1 MTSCPKSRSPEAGSG
16 PRGSFYLVNLLW
28 AAILGLVSGLACV
41 AVRLLY
47 RLLQWLL
54 TGHGGLLSDAAAHMP
69 LWRRAITPAIGALL
83 AMAVIWVSRRF
94 AGKFEEYVEAV
105 RLDNGRISFLPTLWR
120 TISSAFSV
128 ATGAAIGREGS
139 MIQFAA
145 AATSVLGRSLRI
157 SSLPLATQVACG
169 AAAAVATAY
178 QAPVAGMFFAAEIV
192 VGRLSM
198 AEAPLLLVSA
208 LVGSITG
215 RYILGGGPLFAVAG
229 RPVADLHHAVMIL
242 PLAALMSVS
251 MGVLGPAYYLLIR
264 SLRSAAKLPLA
275 LVWSGVVVGVLSL
288 HSTEIWGNGDAALL
302 SIMHASPAMW
312 TLLSV
317 LVLRLCATTFCVG
330 TGTVGG
336 VFTPT
341 LFAGAALG
349 LLAVRLIHAPDPLLF
364 ATVGAIVGMACL
376 LAAVTH
382 APLMAALMAV
392 ELTGQ
397 WMLLP
402 LILLCTVASWAVAR
416 SISHHSLY
424 ALATPEPVGG
434 LADGDLPATPVHVG
448 VFHQNSAH
456 RKEAHPMEVVEAGE

>member
-1 MTSCPKSRSPEAGSG
+1 MGGGDSFAAGLIHALGKKKSPA
-16 PRGSFYLVNLLW
+16 
-28 AAILGLVSGLACV
+28 
-41 AVRLLY
+41 
-47 RLLQWLL
+47 
-54 TGHGGLLSDAAAHMP
+54 DA
-69 LWRRAITPAIGALL
+69 
-83 AMAVIWVSRRF
+83 
-94 AGKFEEYVEAV
+94 
-105 RLDNGRISFLPTLWR
+105 
-120 TISSAFSV
+120 
-128 ATGAAIGREGS
+128 
-139 MIQFAA
+139 IQFAA
-145 AATSVLGRSLRI
+145 AATSLLGRRLRI

-208 LVGSITG
+208 LVGSLTG

-229 RPVADLHHAVMIL
+229 HPVADLHHAVMIL

-251 MGVLGPAYYLLIR
+251 MGVLGPAYSLLIR

-275 LVWSGVVVGVLSL
+275 LVWSGLVVGVLSL
-288 HSTEIWGNGDAALL
+288 HCVEIWGNGDAALL

-312 TLLSV
+312 TLLAV

-349 LLAVRLIHAPDPLLF
+349 LLVVRLIHSPDPLLF
-364 ATVGAIVGMACL
+364 AIVGMACL

-402 LILLCTVASWAVAR
+402 LILLSTVASWAVAR
-416 SISHHSLY
+416 SISSHSLY
-424 ALATPEPVGG
+424 ALATPEPVGS
-434 LADGDLPATPVHVG
+434 LAGGDLPATAIHAG

-456 RKEAHPMEVVEAGE
+456 LKEVHPMEVVEAGE

>member
-1 MTSCPKSRSPEAGSG
+1 MTSRPEPNSW
-16 PRGSFYLVNLLW
+16 PRGSLYLCHLLW
-28 AAILGLVSGLACV
+28 ASILGLVSGLACV
-41 AVRLLY
+41 AVRLFF

-54 TGHGGLLSDAAAHMP
+54 TGHAGLLSDAAGHLP
-69 LWRRAITPAIGALL
+69 LWRRAVTPAIGALL
-83 AMAVIWVSRRF
+83 AMAVIWVTRRF
-94 AGKFEEYVEAV
+94 ARTEKFEEYVEAV
-105 RLDNGRISFLPTLWR
+105 RLDDGRVPFLPTLWR

-145 AATSVLGRSLRI
+145 TATSLLGRRLRI
-157 SSLPLATQVACG
+157 SGLPLATQVACG

-192 VGRLSM
+192 VGRFSM
-198 AEAPLLLVSA
+198 AEAPLLLISA
-208 LVGSITG
+208 LVGSLTG
-215 RYILGGGPLFAVAG
+215 RYILRGGPLFAVHIDPG
-229 RPVADLHHAVMIL
+229 ADLHHAVLIL
-242 PLAALMSVS
+242 PLAALMSVA
-251 MGVLGPAYYLLIR
+251 MGVLGPAYYQLIR

-275 LVWSGVVVGVLSL
+275 LVWSGILVGLLSL
-288 HSTEIWGNGDAALL
+288 HSTEIWGNGDAGLL
-302 SIMHASPAMW
+302 NIMHASPAVW

-349 LLAVRLIHAPDPLLF
+349 MLAMRLIHAPDPLLF
-364 ATVGAIVGMACL
+364 AIVGMGCL

-382 APLMAALMAV
+382 APLMATLMAV

-397 WMLLP
+397 WVLLP
-402 LILLCTVASWAVAR
+402 LILLCNVAAWAVAR
-416 SISHHSLY
+416 SISPHSLY
-424 ALATPEPVGG
+424 ALATPEPVSS
-434 LADGDLPATPVHVG
+434 LAEGDLSATPVHAG
-448 VFHQNSAH
+448 VSHPNSAPN
-456 RKEAHPMEVVEAGE
+456 KEVLAMETVEAGE